1 MAPSFVQAAVSVLF
15 VSSAWGLSNSGPADV
30 LVKRA
35 DPDVPSVLPGT
46 WQYQGCYTD
55 GNPRTLTGSTFA
67 NTTGMTP
74 KLCIDYCDNL
84 GYIYAGAEYSQECC
98 MLNLLKNLTGNNC

>member
-15 VSSAWGLSNSGPADV
+15 AGSAWASVFDV
-30 LVKRA
+30 DFNLGVDEELLVKR
-35 DPDVPSVLPGT
+35 DVPTVLPGT

-55 GNPRTLTGSTFA
+55 QAPRTLGGPNFA

-74 KLCIDYCDNL
+74 KLCIDFCDARN
-84 GYIYAGAEYSQECC
+84 YIFAGVEYSQECC
-98 MLNLLKNLTGNNC
+98 EWL